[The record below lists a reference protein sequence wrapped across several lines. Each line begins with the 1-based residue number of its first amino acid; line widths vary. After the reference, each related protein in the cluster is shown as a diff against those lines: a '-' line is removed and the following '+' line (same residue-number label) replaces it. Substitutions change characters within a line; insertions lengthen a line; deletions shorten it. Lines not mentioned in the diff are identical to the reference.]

1 MEAQHSRWFQAHPL
15 LLPGGRAGS
24 DRDLGCSSSRQPPPV
39 AQVPAGLRPDPEVD
53 AGRQGEVFR
62 TLQTQGSPGL
72 SVQFSRSVVSDA
84 ATPWIGGLW
93 SSLEVLVKELL
104 TVFFSAPHS
113 SCMSSGHHVCITYR
127 GRGRIWA
134 LVSLLPWSWHV
145 VVKVKSEVTQ
155 SCPTLSDPMDC
166 SLPGSSI
173 HGIFQ
178 ARVLEWVAIALVDP
192 QSPDSS
198 QDEVLPW

>member
-1 MEAQHSRWFQAHPL
+1 M
-15 LLPGGRAGS
+15 
-24 DRDLGCSSSRQPPPV
+24 DRDLGCYSSWQPPPV
-39 AQVPAGLRPDPEVD
+39 PPVPAGLRPDPEVG
-53 AGRQGEVFR
+53 AGRQGEVCR

-72 SVQFSRSVVSDA
+72 SVQFSRSVVSDSA
-84 ATPWIGGLW
+84 IPWTGGLW
-93 SSLEVLVKELL
+93 SSLEVLFKELL
-104 TVFFSAPHS
+104 TVLFSAPHS
-113 SCMSSGHHVCITYR
+113 SCTSSSHHVCITYR
-127 GRGRIWA
+127 DRGRIWA
-134 LVSLLPWSWHV
+134 SVSLLPWSWHV

-198 QDEVLPW
+198 QDEVLPR